1 MNTTIVG
8 IDLAKLVFQ
17 VHGVD
22 ARGKVGLRKQLERY
36 QIVAF
41 FCTDG
46 AVPHW
51 DGSMRRGAFLGAQA
65 HGTRAHRQ
73 TDRTVTVGLPGCG
86 HVDRATF

>member
-1 MNTTIVG
+1 MKLIRVG

-65 HGTRAHRQ
+65 DGIWPQREANRAAVRQ
-73 TDRTVTVGLPGCG
+73 AVRQNQ
-86 HVDRATF
+86 